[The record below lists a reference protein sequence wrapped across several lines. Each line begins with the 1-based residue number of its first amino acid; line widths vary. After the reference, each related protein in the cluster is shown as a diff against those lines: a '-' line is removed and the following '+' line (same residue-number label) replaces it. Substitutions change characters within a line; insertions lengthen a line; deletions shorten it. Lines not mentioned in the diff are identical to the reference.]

1 MYLSVE
7 DYKIMTEFLFDD
19 PKSDKDILKAIVK
32 QRGYY
37 TLIYLTINYMFLNSK
52 IFEEWCIKQLYKPLT
67 RQDRLQELQD
77 VFVHTVVYTNIFY

>member
-1 MYLSVE
+1 
-7 DYKIMTEFLFDD
+7 
-19 PKSDKDILKAIVK
+19 
-32 QRGYY
+32 
-37 TLIYLTINYMFLNSK
+37 MFLNSK